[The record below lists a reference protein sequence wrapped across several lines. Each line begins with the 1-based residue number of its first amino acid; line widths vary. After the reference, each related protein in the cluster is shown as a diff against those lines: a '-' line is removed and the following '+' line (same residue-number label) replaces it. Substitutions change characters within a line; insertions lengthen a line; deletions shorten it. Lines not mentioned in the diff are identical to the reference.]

1 MTQLRDERTR
11 VVLVDDH
18 AIVRQGLKA
27 ALALEGDI
35 EVVGEAAS
43 RDAALRAIARQ
54 QPDLVLV
61 DLKLSTEQP
70 AEGLDLCSEIVR
82 RHPDV
87 GVIVLTT
94 FLNQQLVLDA
104 IRRGAKGYVL
114 KDVDVVELARI
125 IRAVRRGE
133 AGFDTRST
141 ALMARSLAG
150 RTSGQPRPDLSERE
164 LEIIRLI
171 SQGLSNREIAERVII
186 SESTV
191 KYHIRNTMQKLN
203 VNRRAEV
210 VYAATKLGL
219 L

>member
-1 MTQLRDERTR
+1 MAEPDAERAR

-35 EVVGEAAS
+35 EVVAEAGN
-43 RDAALRAIARQ
+43 RDAALRAIARH

-61 DLKLSTEQP
+61 DLKLSNEQP
-70 AEGLDLCSEIVR
+70 AEGLDLCSEIVH
-82 RHPDV
+82 RHPEI

-133 AGFDTRST
+133 PGFDTRST
-141 ALMARSLAG
+141 ALMARSLASRG
-150 RTSGQPRPDLSERE
+150 RGQPRPGVSERE

-171 SQGLSNREIAERVII
+171 SQGLSNHQIAERVII

-191 KYHIRNTMQKLN
+191 KYHIRNLMQKLE

>member
-1 MTQLRDERTR
+1 MAEALTEPAR

-18 AIVRQGLKA
+18 AIVRQGLRA

-35 EVVGEAAS
+35 EVVGEAS
-43 RDAALRAIARQ
+43 NREAALGTIARQ
-54 QPDLVLV
+54 RPDLAVI
-61 DLKLSTEQP
+61 DLKLSAEHP
-70 AEGLDLCSEIVR
+70 AEGLDLCSEIVQR
-82 RHPDV
+82 YPDV

-133 AGFDTRST
+133 PGFDTRST
-141 ALMARSLAG
+141 ALMARSLVDRA
-150 RTSGQPRPDLSERE
+150 TGQPRPELSERE
-164 LEIIRLI
+164 LEIVRLI
-171 SQGLSNREIAERVII
+171 AQGLANREIAGRIFI

-191 KYHIRNTMQKLN
+191 KYHIRNVMQKLN
-203 VNRRAEV
+203 VNHRAEI